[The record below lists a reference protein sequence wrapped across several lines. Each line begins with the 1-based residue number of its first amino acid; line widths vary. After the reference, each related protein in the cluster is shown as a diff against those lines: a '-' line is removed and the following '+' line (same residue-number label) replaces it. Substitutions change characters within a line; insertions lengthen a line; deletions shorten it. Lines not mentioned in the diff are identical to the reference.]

1 MNIVYIS
8 FMVPFLLLIL
18 DLTQIVSTVR
28 TLRAG
33 IFDLVKFPVSKIILH
48 YSLLSRYYIWETYSL
63 SLNIDN
69 NFYEMNIEWCLRR
82 TGIQKWNMLY
92 KVSQCYLLYLLILA
106 VISISDIWDWHIR
119 LIFCLFFSNECT
131 EKGKICYLD

>member
-33 IFDLVKFPVSKIILH
+33 IFDLVKFPVSKIIPH
-48 YSLLSRYYIWETYSL
+48 FTFLSI
-63 SLNIDN
+63 
-69 NFYEMNIEWCLRR
+69 
-82 TGIQKWNMLY
+82 
-92 KVSQCYLLYLLILA
+92 YLFKKNYNRNLIL
-106 VISISDIWDWHIR
+106 ISIHLHR
-119 LIFCLFFSNECT
+119 MIFAMDKVT
-131 EKGKICYLD
+131 EMGHAIQGKSMLPI